1 MIGSLAT
8 LLLFQLT
15 GVVLVRLTGVP
26 LPGPVLGMILLF
38 IALLLR
44 GHTPEVFAS
53 NSRGLLNHL
62 ALLFVPAGVGIITH
76 LHRVA
81 DEWLALSITLVAST
95 VLCLVAAAFTL
106 HVLTRHRQS

>member
-15 GVVLVRLTGVP
+15 GVILVRLTGVP

-38 IALLLR
+38 AALLLR
-44 GHTPEVFAS
+44 GSTPDIFS
-53 NSRGLLNHL
+53 RSSRGLLAHL
-62 ALLFVPAGVGIITH
+62 SLLFVPAGVGIITH

-81 DEWLALSITLVAST
+81 DEWLALTITLIAST
-95 VLCLVAAAFTL
+95 ALCLVVTAFTL
-106 HVLTRHRQS
+106 RALTARREP